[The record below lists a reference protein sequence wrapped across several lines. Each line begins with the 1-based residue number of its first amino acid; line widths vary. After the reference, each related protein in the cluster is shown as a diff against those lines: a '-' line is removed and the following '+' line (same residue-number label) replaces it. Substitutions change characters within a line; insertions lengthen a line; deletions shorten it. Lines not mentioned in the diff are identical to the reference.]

1 MSSGAFDVLVVGSGM
16 TGGWA
21 ALELTRRGLRVLL
34 LERGRSIEHGRDYP
48 TEGLAPW
55 ELAYRGLGDPFSD
68 QGAPHSKS
76 LRLVN
81 ELVNEYNAHFFAR
94 FSDAPYQTERDA
106 PFNWIRGHQ
115 LGGRSITWSRQSL
128 RWGGQ
133 DFSANARDGH
143 GLPWPIDYAELEPWY
158 GHVEAGVGVSG
169 SNDGVECF
177 PDGNFQ
183 PAMAL
188 TAFETHFAEILRS
201 QFPGRQ
207 LIAPRTAN
215 LTESIDGRGVCA
227 HRDQCSRGCSLG
239 AYFSSLSST
248 LPLARATGR
257 LEIRTDTLVEAL
269 DIDRVEGRARG
280 VRVIDVRTGTR
291 ELISAPT
298 VMLCASAF
306 STLQILLNTRLTNG
320 LPDFGGPML
329 GRYIMDHPKTVAAT
343 GLYNGLDH
351 RVSLGR
357 RSSSPIVPRFQ
368 NVGDD
373 HRTFHRG
380 YFYNLIAFRLG
391 WSRGAFLPGIGAQF
405 KHSLSRPGAWGV
417 GLPVFAECLPY
428 ADNKVSLHETQTD
441 RFGIP
446 QLMIRLTYR
455 ENELLMLDDA
465 MRESVAMLRAAGV
478 TLSST
483 SARPGTPGN
492 SAHEMGGAAMG
503 EDPARSVTDP
513 EGRLHT
519 AHNVVIG
526 DGAVMNSSACQ
537 NPSLTYMALA
547 ARAANR
553 LADRIQAG
561 HS

>member
-1 MSSGAFDVLVVGSGM
+1 MTTGAFDAVVVGSGM

-21 ALELTRRGLRVLL
+21 ALELTRRGLRVLM
-34 LERGRSIEHGRDYP
+34 LERGRHVEHGRDYP
-48 TEGLAPW
+48 TENRAPW
-55 ELAYRGLGDPFSD
+55 EMAYRGLGDAFPD
-68 QGAPHSKS
+68 QGAVHSNAI
-76 LRLVN
+76 RLVN

-94 FSDAPYQTERDA
+94 FSDAPYQTAHDA

-128 RWGGQ
+128 RWGPQ
-133 DFSANARDGH
+133 DFLANARDGH
-143 GLPWPIDYAELEPWY
+143 GLPWPIDYRELEQWY
-158 GHVEAGVGVSG
+158 AHIEAGIGVSG
-169 SNDGVECF
+169 ATDGVDCF
-177 PDGNFQ
+177 PDGTFQ
-183 PAMAL
+183 PAMEL
-188 TAFETHFAEILRS
+188 TAFERHFAEVLSAR
-201 QFPGRQ
+201 FPGRR

-215 LTESIDGRGVCA
+215 LTAPVEGRGICA

-269 DIDRVEGRARG
+269 EMDPAGGRARG
-280 VRVIDVRTGTR
+280 LRVVDVRTGKR
-291 ELISAPT
+291 ELIGAPA

-306 STLQILLNTRLTNG
+306 STLQILLNTRRVNG
-320 LPDFGGPML
+320 MPDFGGLML

-343 GLYNGLDH
+343 GLYSGLDH
-351 RVSLGR
+351 RVSQGR

-373 HRTFHRG
+373 RRAFVRG

-417 GLPVFAECLPY
+417 GLPAFAECLPY
-428 ADNKVSLHETQTD
+428 ADNSVSLHETQTD

-446 QLMIRLTYR
+446 QLVIRLTYR
-455 ENELLMLDDA
+455 ENEQAMLEDA
-465 MRESVAMLRAAGV
+465 RREAASMLRAVGV
-478 TLSST
+478 TLLST
-483 SARPGTPGN
+483 SARAGTPGN

-503 EDPARSVTDP
+503 EDPMRSVTDP
-513 EGRLHT
+513 CGRLH
-519 AHNVVIG
+519 AASNVVIG

-561 HS
+561 VQ